1 MIMKEFYLV
10 LAAAFVMM
18 GMVFAGL
25 SISILIKKNGRFPD
39 TSIGHNK
46 ELKKRG
52 ITCPKHDEI
61 KCRGK
66 AGDRHSCCG

>member
-1 MIMKEFYLV
+1 MKEFCLV
-10 LAAAFVMM
+10 LAAAFVLM

-25 SISILIKKNGRFPD
+25 SISILIKKNGRFPA

-46 ELKKRG
+46 ELQKRG

-61 KCRGK
+61 QCRGK
-66 AGDRHSCCG
+66 GGNNRSCCG